1 MGKRHEESRDRFDF
15 EVTGFEGADRQ
26 LPTRPHFLYYPRE
39 LKVRSYDRGS
49 FADYPPPLRNADN
62 VPGWWL
68 LDGGSIVPVLAMG
81 LEKGDRVLD
90 VCAAPGGKSLAIM
103 LTMLPEKLVCN
114 DAKMSRLGQLKRA
127 LSTYIP
133 SDHEIANRV
142 ILKRKDATDTRSW
155 DELKCYDK
163 VLADVPCSTDRLS
176 VSQDEANLFSS
187 PNSNLRLSLPQ
198 TQTKILV
205 NALRALRVG
214 GSVVYSTCTL
224 SPSQNEAVVENA
236 AAIADERFG
245 IKCVEESLSSL
256 REHLTSSGLFRFSDG
271 CTRGFLV
278 LPFLPS
284 NFGPIMIPSGMAI
297 TNTVCLLVNIFL
309 FIICIMQILANF
321 VVLFVWA
328 KHRKLYR
335 NDNLILLVSLAFI
348 DFLYAIEQ
356 FPYLIILMAGH
367 KPDNE
372 LLDYDAATIIW
383 VGGPS
388 AALMKGGCTIT
399 SAIALDRIFAL
410 YFPVFY
416 YQQSK
421 KWWSIFCFGLALILA
436 GIDWLICILIVPIQ
450 RHPGASNFGGFVNHA
465 NRVAFYILI
474 VSTLIGV
481 VPGLLNGFGLFIE
494 IPMLNEISFFVGT
507 CATLS
512 GLSHAFIFAM
522 AHREIRYAIGQ
533 DLCGCF
539 VPPSQPSVSTFDNS
553 FATRTNK
560 TSPPGKT
567 DFSRRIDR
575 VIDGQSST
583 TPLSHSESPPLEDLN
598 R

>member
-1 MGKRHEESRDRFDF
+1 M
-15 EVTGFEGADRQ
+15 V
-26 LPTRPHFLYYPRE
+26 
-39 LKVRSYDRGS
+39 
-49 FADYPPPLRNADN
+49 
-62 VPGWWL
+62 
-68 LDGGSIVPVLAMG
+68 
-81 LEKGDRVLD
+81 
-90 VCAAPGGKSLAIM
+90 
-103 LTMLPEKLVCN
+103 
-114 DAKMSRLGQLKRA
+114 
-127 LSTYIP
+127 
-133 SDHEIANRV
+133 
-142 ILKRKDATDTRSW
+142 
-155 DELKCYDK
+155 
-163 VLADVPCSTDRLS
+163 
-176 VSQDEANLFSS
+176 
-187 PNSNLRLSLPQ
+187 
-198 TQTKILV
+198 
-205 NALRALRVG
+205 
-214 GSVVYSTCTL
+214 
-224 SPSQNEAVVENA
+224 
-236 AAIADERFG
+236 
-245 IKCVEESLSSL
+245 
-256 REHLTSSGLFRFSDG
+256 
-271 CTRGFLV
+271 
-278 LPFLPS
+278 
-284 NFGPIMIPSGMAI
+284 I

-321 VVLFVWA
+321 IVLYVWA

-372 LLDYDAATIIW
+372 LLDYDPATIIW

-421 KWWSIFCFGLALILA
+421 KWWSIFCFLLALTLA
-436 GIDWLICILIVPIQ
+436 GIDWLICILIVPIT
-450 RHPGASNFGGFVNHA
+450 RHPGASNFGGFVNHPFRVWWGLSNMAMNSITTILTVVIIYHLVRRKKQRAALVEIERTNRSKVDRSA

-481 VPGLLNGFGLFIE
+481 VPGLMNGFGLFIE

-522 AHREIRYAIGQ
+522 AHREIRFAIGQ

-539 VPPSQPSVSTFDNS
+539 VPPSQPS
-553 FATRTNK
+553 
-560 TSPPGKT
+560 PPGKT
-567 DFSRRIDR
+567 DYSRGGRK
-575 VIDGQSST
+575 VIPDVNDSRGLVASDGGTIAKRAGIQIYSNLLLILVLSLLVSLLLNLLRLGGLLLLLSRET
-583 TPLSHSESPPLEDLN
+583 SHSLEQISSSRLEGFLASSAEIT
-598 R
+598 RVRQAQQRGRVGAAARELQLLQGEERQHELREHRTSLGTPTRALLL

>member
-1 MGKRHEESRDRFDF
+1 MGKRRGEKSKDDMNF

-26 LPTRPHFLYYPRE
+26 LPTRPHFLYYPRD
-39 LKVRSYDRGS
+39 LRVRSHDRGS
-49 FADYPPPLRNADN
+49 FADYPPPLRNSEN

-68 LDGGSIVPVLAMG
+68 LDGGSIVPILAMG

-90 VCAAPGGKSLAIM
+90 VCAAPGGKSLAM
-103 LTMLPEKLVCN
+103 LLTQLPGKLVCN

-133 SDHEIANRV
+133 SDHEIADRV
-142 ILKRKDATDTRSW
+142 ILKRKDATDIRGW
-155 DELKCYDK
+155 DELQCYDK
-163 VLADVPCSTDRLS
+163 VLADVPCSTDRLA
-176 VSQDEANLFSS
+176 VSQDEGNLFSAT
-187 PNSNLRLSLPQ
+187 NSNLRMGLPQ

-205 NALRALRVG
+205 NSLRSLRVG
-214 GSVVYSTCTL
+214 GSVIYSTCTL

-236 AAIADERFG
+236 AAIAEERFG

-256 REHLTSSGLFRFSDG
+256 RDHLTSSGLFRFSDG
-271 CTRGFLV
+271 CNRGILV

-284 NFGPIMIPSGMAI
+284 NFGPIIVSVAMVI

-321 VVLFVWA
+321 IVLYVWT

-348 DFLYAIEQ
+348 DFLYAVEQ
-356 FPYLIILMAGH
+356 FPYLIILMMGH

-372 LLDYDAATIIW
+372 MLDYDPATIIW

-421 KWWSIFCFGLALILA
+421 KWWSIFCFIVALTLA
-436 GIDWLICILIVPIQ
+436 GIDWLICIIIVPIQ
-450 RHPGASNFGGFVNHA
+450 RHPGASNFGGFVTHA

-539 VPPSQPSVSTFDNS
+539 VPPSQASVSTMDNS
-553 FATRTNK
+553 FVTRTNK
-560 TSPPGKT
+560 ISTPRGKFLHQRKKT
-567 DFSRRIDR
+567 DKVQNGNGIS
-575 VIDGQSST
+575 VT
-583 TPLSHSESPPLEDLN
+583 TPLSQSDSPP
-598 R
+598 